1 MKKPELPPHSK
12 ITPDNA
18 QAVIKFLTANT
29 VEMAELTEIEKN
41 HFYWEDFKY
50 KVKKLKENPEMLWVI
65 AKMQR
70 QQTITKIK
78 ICETPGFDFSYKST
92 SKILKH
98 LHNFDLN
105 LGGILE
111 GGGTIVPE
119 DEKNKYLISSIME
132 EAIASSQL
140 EGAVT
145 TREVAKEM
153 LRTQRKPR
161 NLSERMILN
170 NYLTIKKVIEHK
182 DKKLTK
188 ELILEIH
195 SIISKSALNS
205 PLNEGVF
212 RKNNNVKIYDEST
225 SEVFYTPPEY
235 DKIDLLINAV
245 CDFANKVDEVDF
257 IHQIIKG
264 IILHFLI
271 GYIHPFVDGNGR
283 TARALFYWYMIS
295 QGYWLV
301 EFLALSRIIV
311 KSPAKYARAYLYT
324 EYDDNDLTYFI
335 DYNLRAID
343 LALKSLKDYIG
354 RKIKERKNVF
364 DIVKYENINERQ
376 AEILKEFII
385 DTKKTI
391 TIKEIEIEFGVV
403 YQTARTDLLGLVEL
417 GYLHEKYFGKKLV
430 FFRADGFENK
440 VDLLNKKKLFSS

>member
-1 MKKPELPPHSK
+1 MKKPELPPNSR
-12 ITPDNA
+12 ITSDNM
-18 QAVIKFLTANT
+18 QDVINFLTNNAPAMSQLND
-29 VEMAELTEIEKN
+29 IEKQ
-41 HFYWEDFKY
+41 HLYWEDFKY
-50 KVKKLKENPEMLWVI
+50 RVKKLGAAPELLWVL

-70 QQTITKIK
+70 QQTVTKIN
-78 ICETPGFDFSYKST
+78 ICNTPGFSFQYKST
-92 SKILKH
+92 AKILKH

-105 LGGILE
+105 LGGILD
-111 GGGTIVPE
+111 GGGTIVPA

-161 NLSERMILN
+161 NMSEKMIMN

-188 ELILEIH
+188 DLILEIH
-195 SIISKSALNS
+195 SIISKSTLHS
-205 PLNEGVF
+205 SSNEGIF
-212 RKNNNVKIYDEST
+212 RTNNDVKIVDET
-225 SEVFYTPPEY
+225 TNEIFYTPPTYEKL
-235 DKIDLLINAV
+235 DDLIDALCL
-245 CDFANKVDEVDF
+245 FANTNDETDF
-257 IHQIIKG
+257 IHPIIKA
-264 IILHFLI
+264 IIIHFLI

-283 TARALFYWYMIS
+283 TARALFYWFMIS
-295 QGYWLV
+295 RGYWLV

-335 DYNLRAID
+335 DYNLRAMD
-343 LALKSLKDYIG
+343 LALKSLKEYIN

-364 DIVKYENINERQ
+364 EIVKYENVNERQ
-376 AEILKEFII
+376 AEILKEFIM

-391 TIKEIEIEFGVV
+391 TVKEMEMEFGIVR
-403 YQTARTDLLGLVEL
+403 QTARTDLFGLVEL
-417 GYLHEKYFGKKLV
+417 GYLQEKYFGKKLV
-430 FFRADGFENK
+430 FFRVDNFEEK
-440 VDLLNKKKLFSS
+440 VEMLNSNI